1 MTKENIKYW
10 IVPLKSERFNIN
22 KLESK
27 KSISFQTIYHF
38 DLEDYVYIYLTKP
51 AKKIILKGKVFSKK
65 THFKTSKKDGKK
77 KKVHQ
82 VQLKDLLIFPSSE
95 EKLIYEQLLKNGLH
109 GPIRVALN
117 LEHNIP
123 LKNFIFSVETS
134 YRNIINGNL
143 NFNKIS
149 IPDIFE
155 NFVKLKKDKLLF
167 FSVLLLG
174 TGVSAGLLYYLL
186 KRRN

>member
-1 MTKENIKYW
+1 MKKENIKYW
-10 IVPLKSERFNIN
+10 IVPLKSEKFSIN
-22 KLESK
+22 QLENK
-27 KSISFQTIYHF
+27 QSISFQTIYHF

-95 EKLIYEQLLKNGLH
+95 EKFIYEHLLKNGLH

-117 LEHNIP
+117 LEHNIH
-123 LKNFIFSVETS
+123 LKNFIFSVENS
-134 YRNIINGNL
+134 YRNIKNDNL
-143 NFNKIS
+143 NINNIS

-155 NFVKLKKDKLLF
+155 NIVKLKKDKLLF
-167 FSVLLLG
+167 CSVLLLG
-174 TGVSAGLLYYLL
+174 TGISAGLIYFLL
-186 KRRN
+186 KKRN